1 MCSVTAVK
9 TLGERA
15 IPIAQFDSFVVRFA
29 PSKCRSKP
37 RVRRAGFLLRNIADQ
52 CIRERDGG
60 YCRFTGEGTMV
71 DSFIFHIDWIIVSVA
86 IGLLVALIGAFLYPR
101 RDHD

>member
-1 MCSVTAVK
+1 M
-9 TLGERA
+9 
-15 IPIAQFDSFVVRFA
+15 
-29 PSKCRSKP
+29 P
-37 RVRRAGFLLRNIADQ
+37 RMRRAGFLLRNITDQ

-71 DSFIFHIDWIIVSVA
+71 DSFIFHIDWIIVSVV